1 MRREEIRF
9 CVLRAPGTNCDA
21 ETKYSLEYFGAAVEV
36 VHINKFVRGEK
47 SLEDFH
53 GLVIPG
59 GFSYG
64 DHIRSG
70 AIMGKILGEKFGRE
84 VQAFA
89 SEGKPV
95 LGICNGFQ
103 VLVESGILP
112 GFERISPQPQAALA
126 KNASSHFEDRWI
138 YLKNANRGR
147 CFFSKGIKIIHI
159 PVTHGEGR
167 FLLPKEK
174 EKQLL
179 KQLEKN
185 DQIVFRYV
193 TKEGKPARGKYPFN
207 PNGALAD
214 IAGICSPEGNV
225 LGMMPHPE
233 KAFHG
238 ITHPD
243 WTRCGLRSKGD
254 GFAIF
259 KNMVDYVKK
268 RK

>member
-1 MRREEIRF
+1 MKREEMRF
-9 CVLRAPGTNCDA
+9 CVLRAPGTNCDL
-21 ETKYSLEYFGAAVEV
+21 ETRYSLEYFGAVAEV
-36 VHINKFVRGEK
+36 VHINKFTRGEK
-47 SLEDFH
+47 SLEDYH
-53 GLVIPG
+53 ALVIPG

-70 AIMGKILGEKFGRE
+70 AIMGKILGEKFGKS
-84 VQAFA
+84 VAKFA
-89 SEGKPV
+89 EEGKPV

-112 GFERISPQPQAALA
+112 GFDCISPQPQAALA
-126 KNASSHFEDRWI
+126 TNASSHFEDRWI
-138 YLKNANRGR
+138 YLKNVNRGKCIFAKR
-147 CFFSKGIKIIHI
+147 IEIIHI

-167 FLLPKEK
+167 FLLPKKK

-179 KQLEKN
+179 KLLEKN

-193 TKEGKPARGKYPFN
+193 TREGRPAKGKYPLN

-214 IAGICSPEGNV
+214 IAGICNPEGNV

-243 WTRCGLRSKGD
+243 WTRSKLRERGD

-259 KNMVDYVKK
+259 ENMVRYVE
-268 RK
+268 RRF